1 MDIAHTSN
9 LAVHIGAGSIGIL
22 IGLAILVLRKGTRTH
37 RRLGQVFAGAALI
50 VSLSATLGLTAFRF
64 MPLFA
69 VLTVLTTYQLISGW
83 RAARLKER
91 GPQAADA
98 ALTALA
104 VTATALLLPVLL
116 SASAPGNARP
126 IVVLST
132 LSALALILFYD
143 SLRWLFPRRWY
154 AWLWRY
160 EHIYKLI
167 SSFAALTSAF
177 AGNVLVAGQPWS
189 QIAPSAVGTVLII
202 GFFVQNARRRIA

>member
-9 LAVHIGAGSIGIL
+9 LAVHISAGSAGIL

-37 RRLGQVFAGAALI
+37 RRLGLAFAVAALI
-50 VSLSATLGLTAFRF
+50 VSLSATLGLAVFRF

-91 GPQAADA
+91 GPQAVDA
-98 ALTALA
+98 ALTAVAIA
-104 VTATALLLPVLL
+104 VTLLLL
-116 SASAPGNARP
+116 SALSSASAQGNARP
-126 IVVLST
+126 IVVLSS
-132 LSALALILFYD
+132 LAALALILLYD
-143 SLRWLFPRRWY
+143 GLRWLFPRRWF
-154 AWLWRY
+154 ARLWRY

-189 QIAPSAVGTVLII
+189 QIAPSVIGTLLII
-202 GFFVQNARRRIA
+202 GFFVQNAKRRIA